1 MSTKWISSHLA
12 CRIDEQPQ
20 KSPKDRTFKLREW
33 TCWYAWVSCLSTGH
47 PGAGAHAASPSWK
60 TLQPLWNDCELWHWR
75 YRHLLFEYKSRFHE
89 NDWAATWFR
98 LFVLGSTATT
108 MACDL
113 QKDNDQVMLE
123 QQSDSPFGL
132 PQVTSVSPA
141 GLVPAKRALLSLN
154 LARKVRSLTNDG
166 TRNRKIIFRGEVE
179 LSLVF
184 SAVGPLLSSIFQ
196 CSSLWTGPCEIKIQ
210 KNTFTPGHPVALSA
224 LNLKAGRESSC
235 KQSKAPSPPDV
246 CQVMHYR
253 KVSMFKQKHNL
264 NELTRHIWRHRRT
277 SSHPQTLCNVFLH
290 QIFVVI
296 AL

>member
-1 MSTKWISSHLA
+1 MSNLSNLPKTVHLNSKNGPVNVHEYLVWA
-12 CRIDEQPQ
+12 LGTQVKGHMLP
-20 KSPKDRTFKLREW
+20 L
-33 TCWYAWVSCLSTGH
+33 H
-47 PGAGAHAASPSWK
+47 PGKRCNHSEMIASSDIEDTVPSSLNTNWGFMK
-60 TLQPLWNDCELWHWR
+60 TIGQLHGFDYLSWVVQLPPWLVICKR
-75 YRHLLFEYKSRFHE
+75 IMVK
-89 NDWAATWFR
+89 
-98 LFVLGSTATT
+98 
-108 MACDL
+108 
-113 QKDNDQVMLE
+113 VMLE

-210 KNTFTPGHPVALSA
+210 KNTFTPGHPVALGA

-246 CQVMHYR
+246 YQVMHYR